1 MLTPQA
7 EGVVLLT
14 AMLGKQAPGSP
25 TPLSVGEWADFAQML
40 RSCQTGPEQLLDGD
54 IDSLM
59 SDWTHSSITADR
71 VRGLLSR
78 GTALAL
84 CREKWER
91 AGLWLLV
98 RSDPD
103 YPRELKRRLE
113 WKSPPLLFGCG
124 NRNLLAKG
132 GLAVVGSRHASSDDL
147 AAAAR
152 LGREAATNACPIVSG
167 GAKGIDETVML
178 ASLEAE
184 GTAVGVLA
192 AGLQRAA
199 TSRQYRQALQ
209 RGDLA
214 LVSPFSPDA
223 RFHVGNA
230 MGRNRYIY
238 CLASSAVVV
247 ASKPD
252 TGGTWSGAVENLKHG
267 WVPMWAHRSSA
278 ADSGNANLVK
288 QGAHWLPPDDLA
300 VVFRG
305 GAPRSSETST
315 SKSATKSHSEQAIV
329 APADLA
335 EFDHYGLFLHHMELW
350 AAQAPIS
357 QDDLE
362 RREDVRKDQLRVWLK
377 RGIKEGAID
386 ECRDGHFQFV
396 DQRNKDAAQSELPL

>member
-25 TPLSVGEWADFAQML
+25 KPLSVGEWADFAQML
-40 RSCQTGPEQLLDGD
+40 RSRQTPPEQLLDGD

-59 SDWTHSSITADR
+59 SGWTHSSVTADR
-71 VRGLLSR
+71 VRGLLNR

-152 LGREAATNACPIVSG
+152 LGREAAANACSIVSG
-167 GAKGIDETVML
+167 GAKGIDEAVML

-209 RGDLA
+209 RGDLT

-267 WVPMWAHRSSA
+267 WVPMWAHRSNA
-278 ADSGNANLVK
+278 TDSGNANLVK
-288 QGAHWLPPDDLA
+288 QGAHWLPDDLA
-300 VVFRG
+300 IVFRG
-305 GAPRSSETST
+305 DAPCSGGTST
-315 SKSATKSHSEQAIV
+315 SKPAAKSRIEQPILAQ
-329 APADLA
+329 ADLA
-335 EFDHYGLFLHHMELW
+335 EFDHYGLFLRHMARW
-350 AAQAPIS
+350 AAQTPIS

-377 RGIKEGAID
+377 RGIKEGTIN

-396 DQRNKDAAQSELPL
+396 DRRNKDAAQSELPL